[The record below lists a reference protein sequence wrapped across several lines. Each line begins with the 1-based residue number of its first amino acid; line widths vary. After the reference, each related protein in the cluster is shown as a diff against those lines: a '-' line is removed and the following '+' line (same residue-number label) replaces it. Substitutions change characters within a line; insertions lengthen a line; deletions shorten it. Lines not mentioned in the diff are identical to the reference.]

1 MSAYIRHLV
10 TGDIGGTFTERHLYR
25 YGVVQKTGVLLLAKM
40 SGYFRDGK
48 DVNLLDKFRV
58 FAPEGRPIV

>member
-1 MSAYIRHLV
+1 MSACIRHLV

-40 SGYFRDGK
+40 SGYFVSQDERI
-48 DVNLLDKFRV
+48 F
-58 FAPEGRPIV
+58 P